1 MHTAGIEQLEGRT
14 HGKISQYGS
23 IFGQPSGGVQSQVDA
38 LNSSLAKLYPVGSIY
53 ISVNDTNPG
62 TFIGGTWEQICG
74 RFLVGTGWIEA
85 NSTDY
90 FGPQGANTICIPA
103 GEMGGEAWHT
113 LTVDQMPSHE
123 HRDMMFGGN
132 SGDYFGV
139 NQGAQ
144 VNPGFE
150 SKWNFSYTSGTGQA
164 YLYTARTGNS
174 AAHNNMPPYLS
185 VFMWKR
191 IA

>member
-1 MHTAGIEQLEGRT
+1 MEKLVNMVPYSDSPR
-14 HGKISQYGS
+14 
-23 IFGQPSGGVQSQVDA
+23 GGVQSQVDA

-85 NSTDY
+85 NSTDH

-113 LTVDQMPSHE
+113 LTVDQMPSHN
-123 HRDMMFGGN
+123 HRDLLWEGIG
-132 SGDYFGV
+132 YFGV
-139 NQGAQ
+139 NQGAP
-144 VNPGFE
+144 NIRPGRA
-150 SKWNFSYTSGTGQA
+150 STWNFAYTEGTGQA
-164 YLYTARTGNS
+164 HFDTNNS
-174 AAHNNMPPYLS
+174 GGGAAHNNMPPYLS

>member
-1 MHTAGIEQLEGRT
+1 
-14 HGKISQYGS
+14 
-23 IFGQPSGGVQSQVDA
+23 
-38 LNSSLAKLYPVGSIY
+38 
-53 ISVNDTNPG
+53 
-62 TFIGGTWEQICG
+62 
-74 RFLVGTGWIEA
+74 
-85 NSTDY
+85 
-90 FGPQGANTICIPA
+90 
-103 GEMGGEAWHT
+103 MGGEAWHT